1 MSTFVLLRIENDDEA
16 LTFLADM
23 REYPGDPLLTPRQEN
38 TVVATVESYGASA
51 AGYSVTA
58 SSAYRAALGDVAEML
73 RGVSAAEVM
82 PLTAEQL
89 TISAPIGRTA
99 ELALRHAAYFVT
111 QMPGRQWTDVGH
123 ISDEQAMGGDR
134 P

>member
-1 MSTFVLLRIENDDEA
+1 MSTFVLLRIENDTEA
-16 LTFLADM
+16 LTFLDDM

-38 TVVATVESYGASA
+38 TVVATVESFGDWFET
-51 AGYSVTA
+51 G
-58 SSAYRAALGDVAEML
+58 YRAALADVAAML
-73 RGVSAAEVM
+73 RAVSAAEVM

-123 ISDEQAMGGDR
+123 VSDTELAGDEL
-134 P
+134 

>member
-38 TVVATVESYGASA
+38 TVMATVENLGGLGGFGS
-51 AGYSVTA
+51 GYH
-58 SSAYRAALGDVAEML
+58 AALVDVAARL
-73 RGVSAAEVM
+73 RAMSAAEVM

-99 ELALRHAAYFVT
+99 ELAFRHAAYFV
-111 QMPGRQWTDVGH
+111 D
-123 ISDEQAMGGDR
+123 QAMEATGHE
-134 P
+134 